1 MIEGE
6 LLPVSKSAE
15 NRYLAFISY
24 RHADNAQQ
32 GRQWATWLHQAIETY
47 EVPEDLVGT
56 LNQRGEEIP
65 ARIYPVFRDEQE
77 LPAYADLG
85 SAIVNALDVSQMLVV
100 LCSPRAAQ
108 STYVADEIDYFKRL
122 GRSDAI
128 MAAIIDGE
136 PNVSWDQGK
145 HQAGWTEQDECFPE
159 PLLYEYDEEGQRTQR
174 HAEPIAA
181 DFRVLEEG
189 RLVQGWTSPQAYRMH
204 LQHATSLNKSTIT
217 ERVAAYS
224 EQLDLMVLKIVA
236 GILAIPLRVL
246 TQRDKEYQL
255 ALERRR
261 SRRLR
266 QWLAGVALLA
276 LIAVIAGVAAFQ
288 QRREARQQRDQVLV
302 SQSRF
307 LMDQARQANDQ
318 GLFDTAL
325 LLGLYALPGQYG
337 GQRPPVTDQH
347 ELRRAVARNQ
357 KLMQF
362 PHDGV
367 VNCVAYSP
375 DGTLAVSGGEDGQ
388 AKVWSTQTGE
398 QRDCFSHDKG
408 VVDVAFSPDGQT
420 LATVAGGAIRLW
432 SITDG
437 TPVPFDSAGYFTTVN
452 FSPDGHLLLS
462 RSLDEAVVWSL
473 DSGEVLYHLAH
484 DNFVQ
489 QCRFSPD
496 SRWVVTASFDQ
507 TAALWSMED
516 GSRRQVFHHQ
526 APVNCADFSPDSTR
540 VVTGAHDLT
549 AVIWS
554 VDSGEALHVLRHDNA
569 VMAAQFYPDNQTVV
583 TTGNE
588 EGLFFWSSQ
597 TGQEMFHTGI
607 DMGFAR
613 QVALGRQGRYVAI
626 RAAGSEVKLLS
637 MAQALTMTLTH
648 GGDIRDLAFAP
659 DETSLLTASEDG
671 TAALWSLKSREHQ
684 FFWRHQ
690 APVNQVVV
698 SDDGRWLA
706 SASDDNTV
714 RLSSL
719 VTQGKQQVL
728 PLSDRGELIVFSPD
742 SSRLLTVA
750 NDGSVCLWSVESSE
764 IEHCFDNELMV
775 KSATFSSDGRMVAF
789 VTNEPSVEIFATDSG
804 ERRQTISHE
813 CRINSARFSQ
823 DSNRLF
829 VACSDGSLV
838 CCNVETGQPFWRWQ
852 GPSSVVNAVVVDS
865 GQQIVAACEQGQ
877 LAMIALQDGHEQSV
891 WQQGH
896 AIRQMVVC
904 DNEKLMATVDDEDD
918 IVVWSLDQ
926 HRAMQTFA
934 GQNSVDALS
943 FSPDGSLLAVSTGW
957 QSLTVYQLLDGGLF
971 YVPAV
976 HATVSS
982 LCFTPD
988 SQWLVTGARDNSVA
1002 VWGLFRDDLPSVAQQ
1017 ALPLYRQQ
1025 LTDSERQHYYL
1036 PQQPAD

>member
-6 LLPVSKSAE
+6 MLPVLKSAE

-85 SAIVNALDVSQMLVV
+85 SAIVHALDASQMLVV
-100 LCSPRAAQ
+100 LCSPRAFQ

-136 PNVSWDQGK
+136 PNVSWDQSK
-145 HQAGWTEQDECFPE
+145 HASGWTEQDECFPE
-159 PLLYEYDEEGQRTQR
+159 PLLYEYDEAGQRTQR

-204 LQHATSLNKSTIT
+204 LQYTTSLNKSTIN

-224 EQLDLMVLKIVA
+224 EQLDLMVLKIIA
-236 GILAIPLRVL
+236 GILSIPLRVL

-276 LIAVIAGVAAFQ
+276 IIAVVAGVVAFQ

-325 LLGLYALPGQYG
+325 LLGLHALPGQYG

-347 ELRRAVARNQ
+347 ELRRAVARSQ

-362 PHDGV
+362 QHDGV

-398 QRDCFSHDKG
+398 QRYRLSHDKG

-432 SITDG
+432 SMADG
-437 TPVPFDSAGYFTTVN
+437 TPVPFQSAGYFTTTS
-452 FSPDGHLLLS
+452 FSPDGRLLLS
-462 RSLDEAVVWSL
+462 RSLNEAVVWSVE
-473 DSGEVLYHLAH
+473 SGEPLYHLAH

-489 QCRFSPD
+489 QCSFSPD

-507 TAALWSMED
+507 TAAVWSMED

-526 APVNCADFSPDSTR
+526 APVNCAGFSPDSTR
-540 VVTGAHDLT
+540 VVTGSHDLT

-554 VDSGEALHVLRHDNA
+554 VDSGEALHVLHHDNA
-569 VMAAQFYPDNQTVV
+569 VMDAQFYPDNQTVV

-637 MAQALTMTLTH
+637 LAQALTMTLAH
-648 GGDIRDLAFAP
+648 GGDIRDLAFSP

-671 TAALWSLKSREHQ
+671 TAALWSIKSREHQ

-690 APVNQVVV
+690 APVNQVVI

-706 SASDDNTV
+706 SAADDNTV

-719 VTQGKQQVL
+719 VAQGEPQVL
-728 PLSDRGELIVFSPD
+728 SLSDRGELVVFSPD
-742 SSRLLTVA
+742 ASRLLTVA
-750 NDGSVCLWSVESSE
+750 NDDSVCLWGVDSADKLL
-764 IEHCFDNELMV
+764 CFDNEATV
-775 KSATFSSDGRMVAF
+775 RAATFSADGQMVAL
-789 VTNEPSVEIFATDSG
+789 VTNEPAVEVYATNSG
-804 ERRQTISHE
+804 ERLQTLPYDRQ
-813 CRINSARFSQ
+813 INSACF
-823 DSNRLF
+823 DLISNKLF

-838 CCNVETGQPFWRWQ
+838 CWDVESGQPFWRWQ
-852 GPSSVVNAVVVDS
+852 GPSAVVNAVVVDS

-877 LAMIALQDGHEQSV
+877 LAMLAVQDGHEQRV

-904 DNEKLMATVDDEDD
+904 DNENLVATVDDEDD

-926 HRAMQTFA
+926 YRAMETFA
-934 GQNSVDALS
+934 GQDTVDALS
-943 FSPDGSLLAVSTGW
+943 FSSDGTLLAVSSGW
-957 QSLTVYQLLDGGLF
+957 RSLKVYQLSDGGLF
-971 YVPAV
+971 YAPAV
-976 HATVSS
+976 HSTVSS

-988 SQWLVTGARDNSVA
+988 SHYLVTGARDNSVA
-1002 VWGLFRDDLPSVAQQ
+1002 MWALFRGDLATTAQQ
-1017 ALPLYRQQ
+1017 ALPLHRQH
-1025 LTDSERQHYYL
+1025 LSNSERQRYYL
-1036 PQQPAD
+1036 PQQPVE